1 MPLLSDPA
9 DLSSIQSVAAAATTP
24 DFQVGWSEK
33 SPLLSHVP
41 APGVGGRRKERMN
54 DTLRAAALTIFGQTA
69 TDDQEAKIKAVDRSR
84 SINRRR
90 SGWR

>member
-1 MPLLSDPA
+1 M
-9 DLSSIQSVAAAATTP
+9 AAAATTP

-41 APGVGGRRKERMN
+41 APGVGGGRKERMN
-54 DTLRAAALTIFGQTA
+54 DTLRAAAAAAALTIFGQTA

>member
-1 MPLLSDPA
+1 M
-9 DLSSIQSVAAAATTP
+9 AAAATTP

-41 APGVGGRRKERMN
+41 APGVGGGRKERMN
-54 DTLRAAALTIFGQTA
+54 DTLRAAAAAAAALTIFGQTA
-69 TDDQEAKIKAVDRSR
+69 TDAQEAEIKAVDRSR